1 MVGLFITGTD
11 TGCGKTEV
19 TLGLMQKLQQQGNIV
34 LGMKPVASGAEETQD
49 GLRNED
55 AVRIQAQSSIELP
68 YETVNPFAYQPAI
81 APHLA
86 ASQAGN
92 PIQIDAIVQEFL
104 MLDKQAD
111 QVLVEGVGGWH
122 VPLGEQ
128 DTLADLARGLGLP
141 VVMVVGMRLGSLNH
155 ALMTAECMLNA
166 GVTFAGWVANL
177 VDPEMSAI
185 DENLATLRAWL
196 PAPCLGEIPYL
207 SHPEPATVASYL
219 SGDEDLFF
227 DLGGDQGGEAE

>member
-207 SHPEPATVASYL
+207 SHPEPTTVAGYL
-219 SGDEDLFF
+219 SGDENLFF
-227 DLGGDQGGEAE
+227 DLGGDRGGETE